1 MTKAATRP
9 SLHEDVTA
17 ALHTLGLALPAG
29 ALDAVLKAAEQ
40 ESLGYLEFLH
50 RLLAGPAEAKQQ
62 RALERR
68 IRAAQFREVMTLDG
82 FDWEFNAKGLDRRVV
97 EQLVTCD
104 FVRRRENVILVGQ
117 TGLGKS
123 RILQSA

>member
-1 MTKAATRP
+1 
-9 SLHEDVTA
+9 
-17 ALHTLGLALPAG
+17 
-29 ALDAVLKAAEQ
+29 
-40 ESLGYLEFLH
+40 
-50 RLLAGPAEAKQQ
+50 
-62 RALERR
+62 
-68 IRAAQFREVMTLDG
+68 MTLDG

-123 RILQSA
+123 RILQSTKRKTLS